1 MKRWIAISLV
11 VLVLGGLIVYNKIL
25 HPAPGAGPGGGGGG
39 APAAGGGA
47 GGKGGKGGP
56 GGAAGAGGP
65 TSVNGYIVKP
75 TTISNAVVATGSL
88 VASEEVDIYPEISGR
103 IVQLNIREGQPVAK
117 GALLVKLYDGDLQA
131 QLQKYR
137 VLEENARRIEERNKQ
152 LLERGGISQQEYD
165 IIVTNQKGALADIDL
180 TRASL
185 RRTEI
190 RAPFSGVIGIRN
202 VSPGAVVTPQT
213 LIARLQQLNPL
224 KLDFSVPERY
234 SSAVRN
240 GERVT
245 FTLDGV
251 QNEFGGQI
259 YAIEPDVNVETRSLR
274 IRARVANNSRDLRPG
289 AFAKVSLV
297 FREDQ
302 ALTVPSQAL
311 LPQTRGKQVVVVRN
325 GKATYVEVQTGIR
338 DKNNIQITKGLSPG
352 DTVVITGLLFVKKD
366 GPVNVSKIQS

>member
-1 MKRWIAISLV
+1 MKRWVAISLV

-25 HPAPGAGPGGGGGG
+25 KPAPGAGGPGGGGN
-39 APAAGGGA
+39 APAAGGG
-47 GGKGGKGGP
+47 GGKAG

-75 TTISNAVVATGSL
+75 SVIANAVVATGSL
-88 VASEEVDIYPEISGR
+88 VANEQVDIFPEISGR
-103 IVQLNIREGQPVAK
+103 IVQLNIREGQPVAR
-117 GALLVKLYDGDLQA
+117 GALLLKLYDGDLQA
-131 QLQKYR
+131 QLQKFR
-137 VLEENARRIEERNKQ
+137 VVEENARRTEERNKQ

-165 IIVTNQKGALADIDL
+165 IIVTNLKGALADIDL

-190 RAPFSGVIGIRN
+190 RAPFAGVIGIRN
-202 VSPGAVVTPQT
+202 VSPGAVVTPST
-213 LIARLQQLNPL
+213 LIARLQQLNPM
-224 KLDFSVPERY
+224 KLDFTVPERY
-234 SSAVRN
+234 SASVRN
-240 GERVT
+240 GERVN

-251 QNEFGGQI
+251 QNTFTGQI
-259 YAIEPDVNVETRSLR
+259 YAVEPDVDVETRSLR
-274 IRARVANNSRDLRPG
+274 IRARVANTSRDLRPG
-289 AFAKVSLV
+289 SFAKVNLV

-325 GKATYVEVQTGIR
+325 GKATYVDVQTGIR

-352 DTVVITGLLFVKKD
+352 DTVVTTGLLFVKKD
-366 GPVNVSKIQS
+366 GPVKVVKISS